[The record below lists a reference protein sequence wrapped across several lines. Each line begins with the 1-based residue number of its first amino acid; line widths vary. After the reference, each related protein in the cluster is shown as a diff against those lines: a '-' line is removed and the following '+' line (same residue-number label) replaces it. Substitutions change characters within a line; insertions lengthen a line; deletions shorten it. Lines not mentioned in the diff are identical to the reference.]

1 MKPFL
6 ERQGLQVPQ
15 ILTCHVKIMSSS
27 SLSHCLSQC
36 LCHLQLLYQLQRH
49 FRPCVKGK
57 RRQAANALNLDGL
70 QRNVVHWD
78 SSVFLGKTLAMLV
91 AAAQLYRLQPLSQLL
106 PPLRV
111 VRVQVKLK
119 RAVSV
124 LIPTGHQQNAALWVS
139 SASFGKI
146 LVMHVALSLAPRL
159 YHAQGRL
166 EPVRN
171 VLGQN
176 GTQ

>member
-1 MKPFL
+1 MDL
-6 ERQGLQVPQ
+6 RE
-15 ILTCHVKIMSSS
+15 M
-27 SLSHCLSQC
+27 LSVGTAM
-36 LCHLQLLYQLQRH
+36 
-49 FRPCVKGK
+49 F
-57 RRQAANALNLDGL
+57 
-70 QRNVVHWD
+70 
-78 SSVFLGKTLAMLV
+78 FFGKTLAMLV

-111 VRVQVKLK
+111 VRVKVKLK

-124 LIPTGHQQNAALWVS
+124 LSLTGHQKNAALWVS

-146 LVMHVALSLAPRL
+146 LVMPVALSLAPRL